1 MAGQG
6 YDPVRGPAAAA
17 KLYVLAALD
26 EAETAL
32 RVAQA
37 AIDATRRKYIADLSG
52 DRPFAMLI
60 AVERYERA
68 IRPPGGAGK

>member
-1 MAGQG
+1 MADQG
-6 YDPVRGPAAAA
+6 VDPVRGPAAVA

-26 EAETAL
+26 EADAAL

-37 AIDATRRKYIADLSG
+37 TIEAARRKYVADLSG

-60 AVERYERA
+60 AIERYERA
-68 IRPPGGAGK
+68 IRPPVA